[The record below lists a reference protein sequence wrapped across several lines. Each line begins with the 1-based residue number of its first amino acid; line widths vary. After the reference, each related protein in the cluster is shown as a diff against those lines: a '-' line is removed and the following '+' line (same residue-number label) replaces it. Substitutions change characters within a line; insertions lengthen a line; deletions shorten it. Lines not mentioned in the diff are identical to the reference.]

1 MRKKIRFFQSVHF
14 KIAMVFVLLLLISV
28 EIIGAIF
35 IRELEKNNISAF
47 KESMNANVEQL
58 ASNLSAELSSSDDED
73 DDTLKRAVNEFSKK
87 DVFEVRVVDDK
98 AIVRAT
104 SDANKQSDIGKK
116 NDILELNDFTEKR
129 KEIKDTAT
137 NKRVYINVQQIKSP
151 TGDAVIGAL
160 YVKSDIE
167 SRYKDVNDTALIFF
181 SASMIAISISL
192 AVALLVARTITKPIG
207 EMQQQA
213 MKIAQG
219 DYSGEIEVH
228 GQDELGQ
235 LAQTFNELSDRVE
248 EAQETLEAERHRL
261 DSVLS
266 HMTDGVIATDRRGK
280 VIIINEMAL
289 MLLNTTSEEAVNK
302 SILEILNIHENYTL
316 RQLLEEQ
323 NEQLIDVSISE
334 EEQTILKADFAMI
347 RRESG
352 FISGLVCVLHDV
364 TEQEKNESERREFV
378 SNVSHELRTPLT
390 SMKSYLES
398 LTDGAWQ
405 DPELAP
411 RFLNVTLEE
420 TDRMIRMINDLLHLS
435 RIDAQKSPIQLEL
448 VNLNEMVN
456 FVLERFEMMIKSQ
469 NQNYKIKK
477 EFTRRTIWTEV
488 DPDKIIQVLDNIMN
502 NALKYSPDGGEITC
516 TLLETHN
523 NVIISISDQGMGI
536 PQQDVKRVFNRFFRV
551 DKARSRAMG
560 GSGLGL
566 AISREVIQDHGG
578 SIWAESEEGKGSTFY
593 VSLPYE
599 PIEEDDW
606 I

>member
-47 KESMNANVEQL
+47 KDSMNANVEQL
-58 ASNLSAELSSSDDED
+58 ASNLSAELSSSEDEAD
-73 DDTLKRAVNEFSKK
+73 VTLKRAVNEFSKK

-104 SDANKQSDIGKK
+104 SDANRQSDIGRK
-116 NDILELNDFTEKR
+116 NDIPELNDFTEKR
-129 KEIKDTAT
+129 KEIIDATT

-213 MKIAQG
+213 TKISQG

-248 EAQETLEAERHRL
+248 EAQDTLEAERHRL

-289 MLLNTTSEEAVNK
+289 MLLNTTNEEAINK
-302 SILEILNIHENYTL
+302 SILEILNIHEDYTL

-323 NEQLIDVSISE
+323 NEQLIDVSVSE
-334 EEQTILKADFAMI
+334 EDQTILKADFAMI

-469 NQNYKIKK
+469 NQNYTIKK